1 MTADPGDGRPF
12 VGRQEAVEA
21 LQRRFE
27 DARAGHGGVT
37 LLVGDT
43 GVGKTELLTNLIRT
57 IRDRDVRV
65 LEARAAPLDAP
76 RPSP

>member
-12 VGRQEAVEA
+12 VGRVEAVEA

-37 LLVGDT
+37 LLVGET
-43 GVGKTELLTNLIRT
+43 GVGKTELITNLVRT
-57 IRDRDVRV
+57 IRERDVRV
-65 LEARAAPLDAP
+65 LQARAAPLD
-76 RPSP
+76 